1 MLATAA
7 YYDERVRRQIVIPV
21 VGGAARLF
29 VRGVNDLT
37 LHDAHHLH
45 AGLQRPAGTGMLTVS
60 NHISTMDDPGL
71 LAAIVPLR
79 TLCDPD
85 AMRWGVCAEDVCFRP
100 GSWIERCAST
110 AKVLPVVR
118 GGGVRQ
124 PELDG
129 VAAKLQAGQ
138 WVHYFPEGSIRQD
151 GKVHRFRRG
160 VGRIVAA
167 VAELGTE
174 EAELGAERSQG
185 AGGPLA
191 LRVVPYYHTGA
202 DQVQPTSAE
211 STSFFSFPKLGTPIH
226 VIFGAPLD
234 LAPLLALRGRP
245 PYKQRPE
252 LLYERIALALEEE
265 VKGLQRELAVRLAA
279 EQT

>member
-1 MLATAA
+1 MRNMYHQRPPFSNRQIRPAKTAPSLADAIYATATRGRLAAAGASSLLATAA
-7 YYDERVRRQIVIPV
+7 YYDERLRRQIVIPV

-29 VRGVNDLT
+29 VRAGNDLT

-71 LAAIVPLR
+71 LAAIVPLS

-100 GSWIERCAST
+100 GSWIERCASA

-124 PELDG
+124 PQLEC

-138 WVHYFPEGSIRQD
+138 WVHCALP
-151 GKVHRFRRG
+151 RRT
-160 VGRIVAA
+160 RPAQRAA
-167 VAELGTE
+167 
-174 EAELGAERSQG
+174 
-185 AGGPLA
+185 
-191 LRVVPYYHTGA
+191 
-202 DQVQPTSAE
+202 
-211 STSFFSFPKLGTPIH
+211 
-226 VIFGAPLD
+226 
-234 LAPLLALRGRP
+234 
-245 PYKQRPE
+245 
-252 LLYERIALALEEE
+252 
-265 VKGLQRELAVRLAA
+265 
-279 EQT
+279 

>member
-1 MLATAA
+1 MPTQRVADGRMATTATGRWLGAAGASSLLATAA

-138 WVHYFPEGSIRQD
+138 WVHCAR
-151 GKVHRFRRG
+151 
-160 VGRIVAA
+160 
-167 VAELGTE
+167 
-174 EAELGAERSQG
+174 
-185 AGGPLA
+185 PL
-191 LRVVPYYHTGA
+191 RT
-202 DQVQPTSAE
+202 
-211 STSFFSFPKLGTPIH
+211 
-226 VIFGAPLD
+226 
-234 LAPLLALRGRP
+234 
-245 PYKQRPE
+245 
-252 LLYERIALALEEE
+252 
-265 VKGLQRELAVRLAA
+265 RLA
-279 EQT
+279 

>member
-1 MLATAA
+1 MTTTATRWLGAAGASSLLATAA
-7 YYDERVRRQIVIPV
+7 YYDERVRRQIVIPL

-138 WVHYFPEGSIRQD
+138 WVHCAPASNPPSPA
-151 GKVHRFRRG
+151 RR
-160 VGRIVAA
+160 R
-167 VAELGTE
+167 
-174 EAELGAERSQG
+174 
-185 AGGPLA
+185 
-191 LRVVPYYHTGA
+191 
-202 DQVQPTSAE
+202 PT
-211 STSFFSFPKLGTPIH
+211 
-226 VIFGAPLD
+226 
-234 LAPLLALRGRP
+234 
-245 PYKQRPE
+245 
-252 LLYERIALALEEE
+252 
-265 VKGLQRELAVRLAA
+265 
-279 EQT
+279 

>member
-1 MLATAA
+1 MRRRLAIAATSGTVAAAA
-7 YYDERVRRQIVIPV
+7 YYDERIRRRIVIPV
-21 VGGAARLF
+21 VGGTARLF
-29 VRGVNDLT
+29 VRGANNLT
-37 LHDAHHLH
+37 LHDEHHLRE
-45 AGLQRPAGTGMLTVS
+45 GLGRPAGTAMLSVS

-138 WVHYFPEGSIRQD
+138 WVHCAPASNPPSPA
-151 GKVHRFRRG
+151 RR
-160 VGRIVAA
+160 R
-167 VAELGTE
+167 
-174 EAELGAERSQG
+174 
-185 AGGPLA
+185 
-191 LRVVPYYHTGA
+191 
-202 DQVQPTSAE
+202 PT
-211 STSFFSFPKLGTPIH
+211 
-226 VIFGAPLD
+226 
-234 LAPLLALRGRP
+234 
-245 PYKQRPE
+245 
-252 LLYERIALALEEE
+252 
-265 VKGLQRELAVRLAA
+265 
-279 EQT
+279 

>member
-1 MLATAA
+1 LLLAPPPRPTPSPSLALEFRKPWPWPEFRARGRVSSKVLAFGAISTHLGGERYRHRARDAGFDPIDARRRSYFRLPFAPLPPELLPPSDMRVRWLGAAGASSLLAAA

-85 AMRWGVCAEDVCFRP
+85 EMRWGVCAEDVCFRP

-138 WVHYFPEGSIRQD
+138 WVHCAR
-151 GKVHRFRRG
+151 
-160 VGRIVAA
+160 
-167 VAELGTE
+167 
-174 EAELGAERSQG
+174 
-185 AGGPLA
+185 PL
-191 LRVVPYYHTGA
+191 RT
-202 DQVQPTSAE
+202 
-211 STSFFSFPKLGTPIH
+211 
-226 VIFGAPLD
+226 
-234 LAPLLALRGRP
+234 
-245 PYKQRPE
+245 
-252 LLYERIALALEEE
+252 
-265 VKGLQRELAVRLAA
+265 RLA
-279 EQT
+279 